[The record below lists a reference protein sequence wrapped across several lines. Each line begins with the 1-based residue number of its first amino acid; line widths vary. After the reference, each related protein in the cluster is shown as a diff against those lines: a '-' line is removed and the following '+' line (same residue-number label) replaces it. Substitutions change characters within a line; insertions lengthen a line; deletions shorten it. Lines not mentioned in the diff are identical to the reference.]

1 MKAIKVYNLFVAVN
15 AILKNILKKRAKG
28 GVEYGSSKEENV
40 KG

>member
-1 MKAIKVYNLFVAVN
+1 MLHLLQLTCLYT
-15 AILKNILKKRAKG
+15 KKRAKG